1 MKERMQR
8 VGRSLTPYLFVAPNI
23 IVFGLFIILP
33 ALYNFWLSLFRTSS
47 YNPTTFIGLGNY
59 AYLFT
64 RDDIFWRALRNMG
77 VFVVGDV
84 TLVVVFSVL
93 IGVLLNQDVRWRGF
107 LRSAFFFPVLLSPV
121 VVAMIWSWILNN
133 RFGVLNG
140 ILTSIGTKPIPW
152 LLNANWAMFWVVVVH
167 VWATVGFFAII
178 ILAGLQSIPASLYEA
193 AEVDGANQAASFR
206 FITIPLLLPTI
217 MVVLILSL
225 IHAFEMFDYVF
236 VLTGGGPGFAT
247 LFMVQYIYRAGFDLN
262 ELGLAT
268 ASSVILFFII
278 LLLTVL
284 QYVMGRMG
292 EAI

>member
-47 YNPTTFIGLGNY
+47 YSPTTFIGLGNY

-93 IGVLLNQDVRWRGF
+93 IGVLLNQNVRWRGF

-121 VVAMIWSWILNN
+121 VVAMIWSWILNT

-152 LLNANWAMFWVVVVH
+152 LLNANSAIFWVVVVND
-167 VWATVGFFAII
+167 WATVGFFAII